1 MSFLFFR
8 KFEKFWF
15 ILLDFF
21 FSQKERKKK
30 KKIKFF
36 FWGLIE
42 SIQFGPQFFF
52 FFFSFLLFSFPPLT
66 VFILPFH
73 LHFLLHSTI
82 SSLKKHFS
90 KLFNFPSLIPFN
102 IFLDPCVF
110 GHFCYIP
117 IFVKPISNLLF
128 SLHKNVILFQWAF
141 FSYFSWEEIS
151 SITWMEWRR
160 GAPSRP
166 QNLCSTF

>member
-30 KKIKFF
+30 KKKIFF
-36 FWGLIE
+36 FGGWL
-42 SIQFGPQFFF
+42 SQFNLAPNFF